1 MWQAFKNI
9 FRIQDLRDRILFT
22 VAMIAIYRAGSFI
35 PCPFISV
42 DKMQDTFSHT
52 GAGAG
57 LFGVADMFT
66 GGAFS
71 KMTIMALG
79 IMPYISASIILQ
91 LMMIVVPKLEKMSRE
106 GEAGRKKINQMTRIG
121 TVVLALVQGFGV
133 SLFILNE
140 NKKEGNLILPMMA
153 DHGALFALITM
164 ITVATGTTF
173 LMWLGEKIS
182 EKGIGNGVSMVIAMG
197 IVARYPTYLHQS
209 IVSANLEAFRPIW
222 FPLVAALCVFATVVI
237 ILVQEGSRKI
247 PIQHA
252 KQVSGRRLAASQTN
266 YLPLKINTAG
276 VMPVI
281 FASAILTLPG
291 TIFGWIGTKG
301 NQGIVAEWFGMQ
313 SRFNVYNM
321 FNLTHEGAF
330 LLLKA
335 INLHT
340 VLFVVLTIFFC
351 FFYTAIVFKPQDV
364 ADNLRRVGAFVP
376 GYRPGKPTSDY
387 IDTVMTR
394 ITLVGAVFLCFIA
407 LIPQFLMVSFELP
420 YSLADFAGGTG
431 LIIVVAV
438 VLDTMKQIE
447 SRMLMRHYDGFRSR
461 RQASG
466 GRRWAAKERNA

>member
-1 MWQAFKNI
+1 MLKAFLDI
-9 FRIQDLRDRILFT
+9 FRVKDLKDRILFT
-22 VAMIAIYRAGSFI
+22 VAMIAIYRIGSFI

-42 DKMQDTFSHT
+42 DKMQESFSKAGQ
-52 GAGAG
+52 GAGF
-57 LFGVADMFT
+57 FGVADMFT

-71 KMTIMALG
+71 KMTVMALG

-91 LMMIVVPKLEKMSRE
+91 LMMVVIPRLEKIARE

-121 TVVLALVQGFGV
+121 TVVLAAVQGFGV
-133 SLFILNE
+133 ALWILGQNRV
-140 NKKEGNLILPMMA
+140 EGNLILPMMA
-153 DHGALFALITM
+153 DHPVLFTLITM
-164 ITVATGTTF
+164 ITVTTGTTF
-173 LMWLGEKIS
+173 LMWLGEKIT
-182 EKGIGNGVSMVIAMG
+182 EKGIGNGVSLVITMG
-197 IVARYPTYLHQS
+197 IVAHYPTYVHQS
-209 IVSANLEAFRPIW
+209 IVAADLEAFRPIW
-222 FPLVAALCVFATVVI
+222 FPIVAALCVFATVVI
-237 ILVQEGSRKI
+237 VLVQEGSRKI

-252 KQVSGRRLAASQTN
+252 KQVAGRRLAASQTN

-291 TIFGWIGTKG
+291 TIFGWIGAKG
-301 NQGIVAEWFGMQ
+301 NQGIIAEWFSMQ
-313 SRFNVYNM
+313 SRFNLYNA

-335 INLHT
+335 VNLHT
-340 VLFVVLTIFFC
+340 VLFVLLLIFFC

-387 IDTVMTR
+387 IDKVMTR
-394 ITLVGAVFLCFIA
+394 ITMVGAVFLCVIA
-407 LIPQFLMVSFELP
+407 LLPQFLMVSFELP
-420 YSLADFAGGTG
+420 FSLADFAGGTG

-466 GRRWAAKERNA
+466 GRRWAAKERKA